1 MSNRDFIGDTMINEE
16 ELSYKRGDLV
26 EFKLTLGGGPRR
38 CRGIVLNTAVL
49 YGRAARQIWVL
60 DMDDA
65 TLELNDRWRNKKIIV
80 PEGDVVSLIPAIPI
94 GRDTLLRENPVCCPV
109 RDLKRGEW
117 ETPAITVTVA
127 VPVSVAAPPKFTGDA
142 EKKDEP
148 NTTSP

>member
-1 MSNRDFIGDTMINEE
+1 MINEE

-38 CRGIVLNTAVL
+38 CRGVVINTAVL

-65 TLELNDRWRNKKIIV
+65 TPELNARWTNKKIIV
-80 PEGDVVSLIPAIPI
+80 PEGDVVSLIPSVPI
-94 GRDTLLRENPVCCPV
+94 GRDTLLRDNPVSCPV

-117 ETPAITVTVA
+117 ETPALMVTVA
-127 VPVSVAAPPKFTGDA
+127 VPFSAAAPPKVVEEA
-142 EKKDEP
+142 EKQDE
-148 NTTSP
+148 SASGSS

>member
-1 MSNRDFIGDTMINEE
+1 MINEE

-26 EFKLTLGGGPRR
+26 EFKLTLGGRQRR

-49 YGRAARQIWVL
+49 YGRGARQLWVL

-65 TLELNDRWRNKKIIV
+65 TPEINTRWTNKKIIV
-80 PEGDVVSLIPAIPI
+80 HEEDIVASIPNVPI

-117 ETPAITVTVA
+117 ETPAIMVNVA
-127 VPVSVAAPPKFTGDA
+127 VPFSLAAPPRFVGDA

-148 NTTSP
+148 NS

>member
-1 MSNRDFIGDTMINEE
+1 MINEE

-38 CRGIVLNTAVL
+38 CRGVVLNTAVL

-65 TLELNDRWRNKKIIV
+65 TPELNARWTNKKIIV
-80 PEGDVVSLIPAIPI
+80 PEGDVVSLIPSVPI

-127 VPVSVAAPPKFTGDA
+127 VPVSAAAPPKFAEAA
-142 EKKDEP
+142 EKQDE
-148 NTTSP
+148 SSSS

>member
-1 MSNRDFIGDTMINEE
+1 MINEE

-38 CRGIVLNTAVL
+38 CRGVVLNTAVL

-65 TLELNDRWRNKKIIV
+65 TPELNARWTNKKIIV
-80 PEGDVVSLIPAIPI
+80 PEGDVVSNIPAVPI
-94 GRDTLLRENPVCCPV
+94 GRDTLLRENPICCPV

-117 ETPAITVTVA
+117 ETPAIVVTVA
-127 VPVSVAAPPKFTGDA
+127 VPVSAAAPPKFVEEG
-142 EKKDEP
+142 EKQDGRQ
-148 NTTSP
+148 S

>member
-1 MSNRDFIGDTMINEE
+1 MINEE

-26 EFKLTLGGGPRR
+26 EFKIHLGSGSRR
-38 CRGIVLNTAVL
+38 CRGVVLNTAVL

-65 TLELNDRWRNKKIIV
+65 TPETNARWTNKKIIV
-80 PEGDVVSLIPAIPI
+80 PEGDVVALIPSVPI

-117 ETPAITVTVA
+117 ETPAIMVTVA
-127 VPVSVAAPPKFTGDA
+127 VPFSAAAPPNLRIHIWHGTILRQ
-142 EKKDEP
+142 
-148 NTTSP
+148 